1 MAVIPKC
8 FSVLLFCLVEDPKW
22 HTAFHMF
29 CPFSLLSGSFFFLF
43 DSSVFVCYPIP
54 SWCFHKTLSHDPEIL
69 LLQYKRSEDKNE
81 LRAHHFISK
90 IRYSHKFLLPMLKF
104 LYCLVTVMTWSSNIP
119 LHFLIALFYDFT
131 NLKKLVSATTFFSLH
146 YSLILKIVFII
157 YIMQPESSSNW

>member
-90 IRYSHKFLLPMLKF
+90 IRYSQKFLLPMLKF

-119 LHFLIALFYDFT
+119 LHFLIALLWFYKPEEISISNNLFFT
-131 NLKKLVSATTFFSLH
+131 SLFTH
-146 YSLILKIVFII
+146 S
-157 YIMQPESSSNW
+157 